1 MAHFAK
7 IGVDNAVLNVVAL
20 RNINCVDEDGVEKE
34 SIGKEYLEQNTG
46 HSAWVQCSVNTQ
58 DGVHKEGRTPL
69 RGTFPSKGWVY
80 DSTNDIFYNP
90 NAKPYDS
97 WVLNTTTSRWEPPT
111 ARPTETDAERA
122 AGKCY
127 KWNETNKAWELI
139 SGVGVSGA

>member
-20 RNINCVDEDGVEKE
+20 RNINCVDEDGV
-34 SIGKEYLEQNTG
+34 
-46 HSAWVQCSVNTQ
+46 
-58 DGVHKEGRTPL
+58 HKEGRTPL
-69 RGTFPSKGWVY
+69 RGSFPSKGWVY

-127 KWNETNKAWELI
+127 KWNETNKAWELK

>member
-34 SIGKEYLEQNTG
+34 SIGKEYLEHNTG
-46 HSAWVQCSVNTQ
+46 HSAWVQCSANTQ

-69 RGTFPSKGWVY
+69 RGSFPSKGWVY

-97 WVLNTTTSRWEPPT
+97 WVLDTTTSRWEPPT
-111 ARPTETDAERA
+111 A
-122 AGKCY
+122 
-127 KWNETNKAWELI
+127 
-139 SGVGVSGA
+139 